1 MISGTRPLSTL
12 HEGELVRIRR
22 GREWTPAV
30 VVKQHQ
36 ATPDGTQIRRNRI
49 HLQPTKEEAPP
60 VTNHAWEAASDV
72 SIPVTPSNTDMG
84 IETQVAEPPPDIPRP
99 AIAQADQPVI
109 RSQRVRRAPERL
121 IETV

>member
-1 MISGTRPLSTL
+1 M
-12 HEGELVRIRR
+12 RR
-22 GREWTPAV
+22 AREWTPAV

-36 ATPDGTQIRRNRI
+36 VPSSYIVATPDGTQIHRNRI

-60 VTNHAWEAASDV
+60 VTNQAWEAVSDA

-84 IETQVAEPPPDIPRP
+84 IETPVAEPQADIQKP
-99 AIAQADQPVI
+99 AIPQADRLVR
-109 RSQRVRRAPERL
+109 RSQRVRRAPEHL